1 MGGLTIVAYGISVI
15 LLVFAALAGWT
26 AFRAQGGKVSGKESP
41 RTVMIAGYLG
51 AAVLFVLALAMPYIF
66 ASL

>member
-1 MGGLTIVAYGISVI
+1 MGGLAIVAYMISAI

-41 RTVMIAGYLG
+41 RTVMIAGYIG
-51 AAVLFVLALAMPYIF
+51 AVALVGLAIAMPFIF